1 MANPNGYYDVDRA
14 NRNYNTGAAG
24 TPNAG
29 DVRGT
34 MNHPHSHVGNTAEY
48 MASGYPFIQTVK
60 IASAS
65 YTRASDGSTIAL
77 EDNDIVK
84 VSFPYV
90 TRWVIVRATSGGS
103 NVSQGDCF
111 IGLTQTGMG
120 ISNVP
125 CKIDALFISGVRL
138 EMKLS
143 ELYIECADV
152 SGITNV
158 QIIAGLTNIPASDFV
173 IDTALN
179 TNIGV
184 DKAATIGLVLDAN
197 E

>member
-1 MANPNGYYDVDRA
+1 MAGYYDRDR
-14 NRNYNTGAAG
+14 NPRNQVTGVSGTRTAA
-24 TPNAG
+24 
-29 DVRGT
+29 GT

-48 MASGYPFIQTVK
+48 MASGYPFMQTVK
-60 IASAS
+60 IDSAS
-65 YTRASDGSTIAL
+65 YARDTDGAVTAL
-77 EDNDIVK
+77 DDNDIVK

-90 TRWVIVRATSGGS
+90 TRWVIVRATSGGG

-111 IGLTQTGMG
+111 IGLTESGMG
-120 ISNVP
+120 ISDVP

-158 QIIAGLTNIPASDFV
+158 QIIAGLTNIPADDFV
-173 IDTALN
+173 IDTSAN
-179 TNIGV
+179 TNVGV
-184 DKAATIGLVLDAN
+184 DKAATIIMVHDNA
-197 E
+197 